1 MPAKL
6 DGELNPNHRTTQS
19 VSGHWHKYLALVMW
33 KMDHLHVVI
42 SPEDVQ
48 AFLESGI
55 GAVTIKDGEDGDQ
68 CIHLRLVTY
77 AEGECLARE
86 EGGLPA

>member
-33 KMDHLHVVI
+33 KTDQLHVVI

-55 GAVTIKDGEDGDQ
+55 GAVTIKDGEAGDQ

-77 AEGECLARE
+77 AEGERLARG